1 MNLRIQP
8 ALIALILSA
17 TVFAAAPASAETISF
32 RSDYWCPYICNPE
45 SENPGYMVEVAKA
58 VFEKQGYK
66 VQVKLSNWVR
76 AIKDTRAN
84 KVQGLI
90 GCSVVDAP
98 DFIYPKNSLGL
109 MKNAY
114 FVSKKSK
121 WSYTGRPSLQGL
133 RIGVINGYTYG
144 DSVDNLIRTRHRSFV
159 PFSGDRPLEQ
169 IIRMI
174 QAGRLDGFIE
184 NPVVLQYTSVI
195 ARIALEDLKLAG
207 WVENRDPSLFIA
219 FSPNNPKSQEYA
231 KILSR
236 GVDELRRSGELQR
249 ILDKYNLKDW
259 KETPEPGFSLG
270 ALDNLGTSFFKSSLN
285 LFNMFDARSL

>member
-1 MNLRIQP
+1 MNLRIQQ

-17 TVFAAAPASAETISF
+17 TVFIAAPASADTISF

-45 SENPGYMVEVAKA
+45 SENPGYMVEIAKA
-58 VFEKQGYK
+58 VFEKQGHK
-66 VQVKLSNWVR
+66 VHIKLNNWVR
-76 AIKDTRAN
+76 AIKDTRSN
-84 KVQGLI
+84 KVQALI

-98 DFIYPKNSLGL
+98 DFIFPKTSLGL

-121 WSYTGRPSLQGL
+121 WSYNGRPSLQGL
-133 RIGVINGYTYG
+133 RLGVINGYAYG
-144 DSVDNLIRTRHRSFV
+144 DSVDNLIRARHRSFV

-184 NPVVLQYTSVI
+184 NPVVLQYMSVT
-195 ARIALEDLKLAG
+195 ARLALEDLKLAG
-207 WVENRDPSLFIA
+207 WVESRDPSLYIA

-236 GVDELRRSGELQR
+236 GVDELHRSGELQR

-259 KETPEPGFSLG
+259 KEAPEQGFSLG
-270 ALDNLGTSFFKSSLN
+270 ALDNFGSSFLKSPLN
-285 LFNMFDARSL
+285 LIHMLDARSL